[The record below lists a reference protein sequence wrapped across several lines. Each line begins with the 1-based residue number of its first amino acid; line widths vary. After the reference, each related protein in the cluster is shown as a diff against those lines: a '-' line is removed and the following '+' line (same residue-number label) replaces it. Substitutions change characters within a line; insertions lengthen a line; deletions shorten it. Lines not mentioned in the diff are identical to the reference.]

1 MEAEIITLALAAA
14 TIVKVLVDLVKM
26 AWSVPQW
33 LPPGLAL
40 AAGIGCVVLLL
51 VASGNVIDVQL
62 GSLAVLAGILAA
74 GSAVGVTELQK
85 RTLPGAD

>member
-26 AWSVPQW
+26 AVSVPQW
-33 LPPGLAL
+33 VPPSLA
-40 AAGIGCVVLLL
+40 LLL
-51 VASGNVIDVQL
+51 VANGKTIDVQL

-85 RTLPGAD
+85 RALPGSE